1 MKKEFDYPIDY
12 SLYSIEE
19 ITTII
24 SFLDTVEEC
33 YSKGVALE
41 HYKNSYKNFKEIV
54 RSKSEENNMLK
65 QFKELSG
72 CDGYLT
78 TKEMKK
84 EVARI
89 RIKS

>member
-41 HYKNSYKNFKEIV
+41 HYKNYVCIF
-54 RSKSEENNMLK
+54 L
-65 QFKELSG
+65 
-72 CDGYLT
+72 
-78 TKEMKK
+78 
-84 EVARI
+84 AWRI
-89 RIKS
+89 